1 MMLAEF
7 DLTVDYGQIFV
18 LVSSRARPVLR
29 WTDEHVAQG
38 FAWSP
43 TAVSFG
49 VPDHDGRC
57 LVQVTVTPKVS
68 IASQALWA
76 VRVPF
81 DALGD
86 PLTIGSVAA
95 DHEVNV
101 PAGKYSLVF
110 EALPGDTAKDHDYT
124 FVFKLKFCTEPHPD
138 FEILKQGRE
147 LNTNRV
153 LRKDADYQ

>member
-18 LVSSRARPVLR
+18 LRPSLANSILQ
-29 WTDEHVAQG
+29 WTEEHVAQG

-43 TAVSFG
+43 NAVSFG
-49 VPDHDGRC
+49 VPDHDGEC
-57 LVQVTVTPKVS
+57 LVQVKTVPRVS
-68 IASQALWA
+68 IEPQALWA
-76 VRVPF
+76 VRVPL
-81 DALGD
+81 DLPSAS
-86 PLTIGSVAA
+86 LTIGSVAV

-110 EALPGDTAKDHDYT
+110 EALPGDIAKDHDYA
-124 FVFKLKFCTEPHPD
+124 FVFRLKFCTDPHPD

-147 LNTNRV
+147 LTTNRI
-153 LRKDADYQ
+153 LRKDS